1 MGWLKLQNLE
11 YLENGT
17 WFFYE
22 IKKILN
28 LCLRWHIL
36 RSYCFL
42 AEVIFKSKATF
53 QEEWLTG
60 KLYKDWI
67 TQDKNKNY
75 AKCVL
80 CLKDIDLLTMGS
92 ATLDSHAKGAKH
104 KAKKIKDRSTGLDLF
119 FKKPNQTPVESQE
132 QQQPSASTLDT
143 CVLNDSPF
151 NAEILWRLKGI
162 KCHFSLRSCESLGKL
177 FWTLLPDSE
186 LASKFTWQNEVC
198 LLW

>member
-1 MGWLKLQNLE
+1 MIFLRN
-11 YLENGT
+11 
-17 WFFYE
+17 
-22 IKKILN
+22 KKILN

-42 AEVIFKSKATF
+42 AEVTFKSKATF

-92 ATLDSHAKGAKH
+92 AALDSHAKGAKH

-119 FKKPNQTPVESQE
+119 FKKPNQTPVKSQE

-143 CVLNDSPF
+143 YVLNDSPF
-151 NAEILWRLKGI
+151 NAEILWCLKGI

-186 LASKFTWQNEVC
+186 LASKFTWQNEVY
-198 LLW
+198 LYEQLWFRTLFPWKFNKGC